1 MDGSA
6 LAVIVIPIVTS
17 ISLAAWL
24 IMVFYADGH
33 PGWARP
39 PGRRSSGPAAPADGR
54 TDEARAVTPAGP
66 ERHHTPANTCAG
78 EPVAA
83 AKARPAASSFR
94 EKDDT
99 GVRRLSRCGRRTDA
113 LGAPADRGGRE
124 ADE

>member
-24 IMVFYADGH
+24 IMVFYADSH

-39 PGRRSSGPAAPADGR
+39 PGRRNSGPAAPADGR
-54 TDEARAVTPAGP
+54 TNEARAVTPAGP
-66 ERHHTPANTCAG
+66 ERHHTPANTRAG

-94 EKDDT
+94 VGQRREQRRVPLPPH
-99 GVRRLSRCGRRTDA
+99 VRRRR
-113 LGAPADRGGRE
+113 LRHLLRR
-124 ADE
+124 